1 MKLLISLGSKHSTP
15 HAIFYGSKHSTPHA
29 IFYSWLYI
37 L

>member
-15 HAIFYGSKHSTPHA
+15 HAIFY
-29 IFYSWLYI
+29 SWLYI